1 MLKTL
6 RDAFKIKA
14 LRQKILFTF
23 AMLVVVRIGSQL
35 PVPGI
40 NGDFFQ
46 SWFKSTTDGAF
57 NFFDAITGGSFLNMS
72 ILALNITPYITSSII
87 MQLLTMIMVARL
99 YWDIINPADGS
110 IRYVTVD
117 NAPRK

>member
-57 NFFDAITGGSFLNMS
+57 NFFDAITGGFNLQ
-72 ILALNITPYITSSII
+72 AAWTTGY
-87 MQLLTMIMVARL
+87 VAGL
-99 YWDIINPADGS
+99 HMACP
-110 IRYVTVD
+110 
-117 NAPRK
+117 